1 MVVCAPRPCRR
12 PAPGRVVRPARA
24 VAHAPRRVRAF
35 LAELPDRTFGPAIE
49 SYLARRGSDPLDP
62 GVAADLQ
69 TVLVS
74 MYFER
79 GDITRAERTAWA
91 EPLAQVKRLHGW
103 LLEVEHLLDGSL
115 LAEGEVMSNVM
126 VGTRLDRWRER
137 MNTQLT
143 DGSLSPLERE
153 CLTQFLQVF
162 SNLRSH
168 LVQCYDRQDF
178 PRTNNDMER
187 SMRGLKTQYRRVSG
201 RKNWN
206 AYLLRYGRC
215 VAYAAWWEQ
224 DAAHRQHL
232 EQQVGRLNPT
242 RWRELRQQI
251 NHVQS
256 EQLIRFRFRH
266 KRQSLLASLETRW
279 ATVTQSVPLP

>member
-1 MVVCAPRPCRR
+1 MSELCAQK
-12 PAPGRVVRPARA
+12 
-24 VAHAPRRVRAF
+24 
-35 LAELPDRTFGPAIE
+35 
-49 SYLARRGSDPLDP
+49 LAR
-62 GVAADLQ
+62 LQ
-69 TVLVS
+69 AIV
-74 MYFER
+74 
-79 GDITRAERTAWA
+79 AERVTWA

-178 PRTNNDMER
+178 PRTNNDLER
-187 SMRGLKTQYRRVSG
+187 SIRGLKTQYRRVSG

-215 VAYAAWWEQ
+215 VAYATWWEQ
-224 DAAHRQHL
+224 DAAHRKLL
-232 EQQVGRLNPT
+232 EQSAARLDRA
-242 RWRELRQQI
+242 RWRQLRQETTRA
-251 NHVQS
+251 QS
-256 EQLIRFRFRH
+256 EQLTRFRFRH
-266 KRQSLLASLETRW
+266 KRQALLASLEERW
-279 ATVTQSVPLP
+279 ATPAQSASLP